1 MFRPRAAEK
10 NFKSMKS
17 NARGGRPIRIAF
29 AGGGSGGHLYPQVA
43 VAGEIR
49 KLAPEAEIFFVST
62 AGSIEER
69 LIPKSGYEVVLIPS
83 GKLKGQSPVA
93 MLKTFFAL
101 FRSIFVCL
109 RILLGRR
116 PDLIFSAG
124 GYAGAPFLVM
134 GSLLGVRCEILEQNR
149 HPGLANRWMAK
160 FCRRIYVNFAASE
173 KSFPGRDTRVVGHPC
188 RPEIEQ
194 ARWVESEQ
202 KSRFSANPFR
212 VFVFG
217 GSQGAMGINRR
228 VTAASALLKDLDLE
242 ILHQTGEADFARVQE
257 EYRSAGFTRAKVEK
271 FIYEMGTAFRESHL
285 VICRSGASSL
295 AELAAAGKA
304 TILIPLVS
312 KDKHQEHNAVEMEK
326 AGAAL
331 TFLQNDVTGESL
343 AAVIRELYTKREKL
357 ASLAEK
363 MAGLHQPDAAL
374 RIARGILEG

>member
-1 MFRPRAAEK
+1 
-10 NFKSMKS
+10 MKE

-62 AGSIEER
+62 QGSIEER
-69 LIPKSGYEVVLIPS
+69 LIPKSGFEVVLIPS
-83 GKLKGQSPVA
+83 GKLKGQSPIGL
-93 MLKTFFAL
+93 LKTFFAL
-101 FRSIFVCL
+101 FRSVFVCL
-109 RILLGRR
+109 RILLRRR

-160 FCRRIYVNFAASE
+160 FCRRVYVNFAASQNA
-173 KSFPGRDTRVVGHPC
+173 FPGRDTRVVGHPC
-188 RPEIEQ
+188 RPEIEA
-194 ARWVESEQ
+194 ARWPEGETE
-202 KSRFSANPFR
+202 KRFAASPFR

-228 VTAASALLKDLDLE
+228 ITAASPLLRDLDLE

-257 EYRSAGFTRAKVEK
+257 EYRSGGFSRARVEK
-271 FIYEMGTAFRESHL
+271 FIYEMGNAFRESHL

-331 TFLQNDVTGESL
+331 SFLQKDLTPEAL
-343 AAVIRELYTKREKL
+343 AAVIRDLYASREKL
-357 ASLAEK
+357 AALARN
-363 MAGLHQPDAAL
+363 MAGLHQPEAAL